1 MKGHYIVMDNAL
13 IYTHENI
20 KKYIEYRGYRCVY
33 LPTCSPELNPIE
45 QFWAIAKSKV
55 KRLHFAE
62 DAITFLPRW
71 PAQSPGYDQVEA
83 LNQAEVAHN

>member
-20 KKYIEYRGYRCVY
+20 KKYIENRGYKCVY

-55 KRLHFAE
+55 KRRRFLQE
-62 DAITFLPRW
+62 DILSRGLQK
-71 PAQSPGYDQVEA
+71 PATV
-83 LNQAEVAHN
+83 